1 MSMDVSE
8 ARLEKEIV
16 KVLTGSDKDL
26 WGKVEEAQQ
35 LYQDYQTGGF
45 EQKTSQDFD
54 TEFCLIPEDAFRF
67 VKETQPD
74 EWERFKNYHGEKA
87 EREFLDKLNLKIS
100 RQGTIDVLRNGFNLP
115 AGRFNKM
122 AFFKPANKL
131 NQELV
136 EKYEANIFSVASQ
149 LQYRQDSRQA
159 PDLTIFLN
167 GLPVFTVELKNPP
180 TGQTVEDAK
189 RQYKR
194 DRDPREPLFSY
205 NRCLAHFAVDT
216 EEVYMTTELEG
227 EDTQFLPFNK
237 GHNKGAGNPP
247 NPEGYK
253 TDYFWKYLLSKDS
266 VLDLVENFIHE
277 FEERK
282 EDEEGIPEQKLIFPR
297 YHQLNSVRRLLTD
310 ARHKGVGE
318 NYLIQHSTGSGKT
331 FTISWLAHQLTSL
344 HDDDDNLIF
353 DTVVVISDRTQLDEQ
368 LQYHVRQFE
377 KTRGLVANIDQ
388 HSDQLRNALEQG
400 KKIVVSTLHKFPYIV
415 EDIKEIP
422 GQRFAII
429 IEEAHS
435 SQTGKMREKMNEV
448 LSIEETDIE
457 SEDLQDQINVS
468 IQNRAK
474 LDNASSF
481 AFTAT
486 PKERTLEIFG
496 DKQPDGSYEPF
507 SLYSMR
513 QAIEEGFILDPLQN
527 YTTYTEYFNLL
538 KTIDED
544 PEYESSK
551 ATRLLKKFVQQHP
564 HAVSKKT
571 EIMVE
576 HFAENSAER
585 IRGKARAMVV
595 TSSRQ
600 QAIRYKQAFDRYL
613 EGNDLPYRAL
623 VAFSGTKEVDGVGY
637 TEDKMNDQL
646 EEPIEDAFSDEENNY
661 RFLIVAEKFQTGF
674 DEPLLHTMYVDK
686 TLGGVKAVQTLSR
699 LNRIHPDKEDTMV
712 LDFENDPE
720 KIEKA
725 FDKFYTKPRLKEGT
739 DPNLLYELEQK
750 IRDFHLF
757 RDEELDEF
765 AELWYPGEASVEEL
779 HSTVDPVVDRYKKID
794 LEEQEEFR
802 SQLKSFI
809 QLYSFLLQ
817 VISFQDEELDK
828 LYQFARFLFRK
839 LPVDK
844 SELPNE
850 VKQYVDIDS
859 YRVQETSSGSL
870 EPGDEDS
877 YMDPQHRTKYKKK
890 KEEEK
895 DPLSKIIERLNELF
909 GFNLDKDDKV
919 FIDRLQKKLNRNA
932 ALRNVVEVN
941 PPEKAKM
948 KFDEIMEEEMVEII
962 DVSTEFYNKTTSNED
977 FKRIFRDWL
986 FNQFAGDGE
995 KDVEKYIEQG
1005 EGQTIEFKETLLY
1018 DVYQDQAN
1026 KDLKKEAVKEICAF
1040 ANSKGGKLIIG
1051 VEDENWKVVGLER
1064 DFKIMKEER
1073 DSFELQL
1080 NQEIANHLGEV
1091 FASQLVDLSFEEVD
1105 EKTVCVVTVHKSSEP
1120 VFFDE
1125 DDFYVRRGSSST
1137 ALSNKDTQEYI
1148 KKHFSGQSDF

>member
-8 ARLEKEIV
+8 QRLEEEIV
-16 KVLTGSDKDL
+16 EVLTGRGEEV
-26 WGKVEEAQQ
+26 WGRVEEAKP
-35 LYQDYQTGGF
+35 LYGDYEAGGF
-45 EQKTSQDFD
+45 EKKTSRDFD

-67 VKETQPD
+67 VKETQSD
-74 EWERFKNYHGEKA
+74 QWERFKNYHGDKA

-100 RQGTIDVLRNGFNLP
+100 RHGTIEVLRNGFKLP
-115 AGRFNKM
+115 AGRFNRM
-122 AFFKPANKL
+122 AYFKPANEL
-131 NQELV
+131 NEDLV
-136 EKYEANIFSVASQ
+136 KKYESNIFSVVRQ
-149 LQYRQDSRQA
+149 LQYREDSRQA

-167 GLPVFTVELKNPP
+167 GLPIFTVELKNPP

-189 RQYKR
+189 RQYKQ

-216 EEVYMTTELEG
+216 EEVYMTTELDG

-237 GHNKGAGNPP
+237 GYKKGAGNPP
-247 NPEGYK
+247 NPGGYR

-277 FEERK
+277 FEERQ
-282 EDEEGIPEQKLIFPR
+282 ENEEGMTEQKLIFPR
-297 YHQLNSVRRLLTD
+297 YHQLNSVRSLLTD
-310 ARHKGVGE
+310 AKHKGVGE

-344 HDDDDNLIF
+344 HDEDDNLIF
-353 DTVVVISDRTQLDEQ
+353 DTVVVISDRTHLDEQ

-377 KTRGLVANIDQ
+377 KTRGLVANIDE

-422 GQRFAII
+422 GQDFAVI

-435 SQTGKMREKMNEV
+435 SQTGKMREKLNEV
-448 LSIEETDIE
+448 LSGDGDETD
-457 SEDLQDQINVS
+457 SENLDDQVEES
-468 IQNRAK
+468 IQKRAK
-474 LDNASSF
+474 LENASSF

-486 PKERTLEIFG
+486 PKERTLEMFG

-538 KTIDED
+538 KTIEDD
-544 PEYESSK
+544 PEYDSSK

-564 HAVSKKT
+564 EAVSQKT

-576 HFAENSAER
+576 HFHENAADR

-613 EGNDLPYRAL
+613 DKKDLPYKAL
-623 VAFSGTKEVDGVGY
+623 VAFSGGKEVDGVEY
-637 TEDKMNDQL
+637 TEDDMNEEL
-646 EEPIEDAFSDEENNY
+646 EEPIEDAFSEEEKNY
-661 RFLIVAEKFQTGF
+661 RFLVVADKFQTGF

-686 TLGGVKAVQTLSR
+686 NLGGVRAVQTLSR
-699 LNRIHPDKEDTMV
+699 LNRIHTHKEDTMV
-712 LDFENDPE
+712 LDFENDPDS
-720 KIEKA
+720 IQKA
-725 FDKFYTKPRLKEGT
+725 FDQFYTKTRLKEGT
-739 DPNLLYELEQK
+739 DPNLLYELEQQ

-757 RDEELDEF
+757 RDEELEEF
-765 AELWYPGEASVEEL
+765 AELWYPGEAPVEEL
-779 HSTVDPVVDRYKKID
+779 HSTVDPVVERYEEVD
-794 LEEQEEFR
+794 PEEQDEFR

-817 VISFQDEELDK
+817 VISFQDKELDK
-828 LYQFARFLFRK
+828 LYQFARFLYRK

-859 YRVQETSSGSL
+859 YRVQETSSGSI
-870 EPGDEDS
+870 EPESEDANKG
-877 YMDPQHRTKYKKK
+877 PQHRTKYKRK
-890 KEEEK
+890 KEEKK
-895 DPLSKIIERLNELF
+895 DPLSVIIERLNELF
-909 GFNLDKDDKV
+909 GFDMDEEDKE
-919 FIDRLQKKLNRNA
+919 FIDRLQKQLNRNA

-948 KFDEIMEEEMVEII
+948 KFDEILEEEMVEII
-962 DVSTEFYNKTTSNED
+962 DVSTEFYNRTTSNED
-977 FKRIFRDWL
+977 FKKIFSEWL
-986 FNQFAGDGE
+986 FNQFAGDGD

-1005 EGQTIEFKETLLY
+1005 EGKTIEFKETLLY
-1018 DVYQDQAN
+1018 DVHRDQPN

-1040 ANSKGGKLIIG
+1040 ANTKGGKLIIG
-1051 VEDENWKVVGLER
+1051 VEDENWETVGLER

-1091 FASQLVDLSFEEVD
+1091 FASQLVNVSFEEV
-1105 EKTVCVVTVHKSSEP
+1105 EGKTVCVVDVHKSSDP

-1125 DDFYVRRGSSST
+1125 DDLYVRRGSSST
-1137 ALSNKDTQEYI
+1137 ALSGKDTQEYT
-1148 KKHFSGQSDF
+1148 KKHFD

>member
-1 MSMDVSE
+1 MDVSE
-8 ARLEKEIV
+8 QVLEKEIV
-16 KVLTGSDKDL
+16 EVLTGSEGGSGEKL
-26 WGKVEEAQQ
+26 KQPEP
-35 LYQDYQTGGF
+35 LYGDYKTGGF
-45 EQKTSQDFD
+45 EKKTSQDFD

-67 VKETQPD
+67 VKGTQPD
-74 EWERFKNYHGEKA
+74 QWERFKNYHGEKA
-87 EREFLDKLNLKIS
+87 EREFLDKLNLQIS
-100 RQGTIDVLRNGFNLP
+100 RRGTIDVLRNGFSLP

-122 AFFKPANKL
+122 AFFKPANEL
-131 NQELV
+131 NPDLV
-136 EKYEANIFSVASQ
+136 KKYRSNVFSVIRQ

-167 GLPVFTVELKNPP
+167 GLPIFTVELKNPP

-237 GHNKGAGNPP
+237 GYKKGAGNPP
-247 NPEGYK
+247 NPSGYR

-277 FEERK
+277 FEERT

-297 YHQLNSVRRLLTD
+297 YHQLNSVRELLSD
-310 ARHKGVGE
+310 AKHKEVGK
-318 NYLIQHSTGSGKT
+318 NYLVQHSAGSGKT

-344 HDDDDNLIF
+344 HDEDDNLIF
-353 DTVVVISDRTQLDEQ
+353 DTVIVISDRRHLDEQ

-377 KTRGLVANIDQ
+377 KTRGLVANIDK
-388 HSDQLRNALEQG
+388 HSDQLRKALEQG

-415 EDIKEIP
+415 EDIQEIP
-422 GQRFAII
+422 GQSFAII

-448 LSIEETDIE
+448 LSLDESDIE
-457 SEDLQDQINVS
+457 GDALQDQINAS
-468 IQNRAK
+468 IQKRAK

-527 YTTYTEYFNLL
+527 YTSYTEYFNLL
-538 KTIDED
+538 KTIEDD

-551 ATRLLKKFVQQHP
+551 ASRLLKKFVYQHP
-564 HAVSKKT
+564 KAVSKKSK
-571 EIMVE
+571 IMVE
-576 HFAENSAER
+576 HFQENVAEKIS
-585 IRGKARAMVV
+585 GDARAMVV

-600 QAIRYKQAFDRYL
+600 QAIRYKQAFDRYI
-613 EGNDLPYRAL
+613 EENDIPYKAL
-623 VAFSGTKEVDGVGY
+623 VAFSGTKEVDGVEY
-637 TEDKMNDQL
+637 SESDMNHHLD
-646 EEPIEDAFSDEENNY
+646 EPIEDAFSNTDKDY
-661 RFLIVAEKFQTGF
+661 RFLVVAEKFQTGF

-686 TLGGVKAVQTLSR
+686 ILGGVKAVQTISR
-699 LNRIHPDKEDTMV
+699 LNRIHPHKEDTMV
-712 LDFENDPE
+712 LDFKNDPE
-720 KIEKA
+720 NIQQA
-725 FDKFYTKPRLKEGT
+725 FSRFYTKSRLKEGT
-739 DPNLLYELEQK
+739 DPNLLYELEQQL
-750 IRDFHLF
+750 RDFHLF
-757 RDEELDEF
+757 TDEELEGF
-765 AELWYPGEASVEEL
+765 ADLWYPGEASVEEL
-779 HSTVDPVVDRYKKID
+779 HSAVDPVVDRYEDID
-794 LEEQEEFR
+794 LEEQDEFR
-802 SQLKSFI
+802 SELKSFI

-828 LYQFARFLFRK
+828 LYQFARFLYRK

-844 SELPNE
+844 SELPYE

-859 YRVQETSSGSL
+859 YRVQEISSGSI
-870 EPGDEDS
+870 EPESDDS
-877 YMDPQHRTKYKKK
+877 DMGPQHRTKYKRK

-895 DPLSKIIERLNELF
+895 DPLSLIIERLNELF
-909 GFNLDKDDKV
+909 GYDFDEDTKMFV
-919 FIDRLQKKLNRNA
+919 DRLQKKLNRNA
-932 ALRNVVEVN
+932 ALRNIVEVN

-948 KFDEIMEEEMVEII
+948 KFEEIMDEEMVEII
-962 DVSTEFYNKTTSNED
+962 DIDTEFYNKNTSNED
-977 FKRIFRDWL
+977 FKVIFRDWL

-995 KDVEKYIEQG
+995 KDIEEYIEQG

-1018 DVYQDQAN
+1018 DVRRDQPN
-1026 KDLKKEAVKEICAF
+1026 KDLKAKAVKEICAF

-1051 VEDENWKVVGLER
+1051 VEDDNWEVKGLER
-1064 DFKIMKEER
+1064 DFKIMKKER

-1091 FASQLVDLSFEEVD
+1091 FASQLVELSFEEV
-1105 EKTVCVVTVHKSSEP
+1105 EGKTVGVITVHKSSDP

-1125 DDFYVRRGSSST
+1125 DEFYVRRGSSSVS
-1137 ALSNKDTQEYI
+1137 LSGKDTQEYI
-1148 KKHFSGQSDF
+1148 KKHFD

>member
-8 ARLEKEIV
+8 QRLEEEIV
-16 KVLTGSDKDL
+16 EVLTGRGEEV
-26 WGKVEEAQQ
+26 WGRVEEAEP
-35 LYQDYQTGGF
+35 LYGDYQAGGF
-45 EQKTSQDFD
+45 EKKISRDFD

-74 EWERFKNYHGEKA
+74 QWERFKNYHGDKA
-87 EREFLDKLNLKIS
+87 EREFLDKLNLQIS
-100 RQGTIDVLRNGFNLP
+100 RRGTIDVLRNGFSLP
-115 AGRFNKM
+115 AGRFNRM
-122 AFFKPANKL
+122 AYFKPANEL
-131 NQELV
+131 NKELV
-136 EKYEANIFSVASQ
+136 GKYESNVFSVVRQ
-149 LQYRQDSRQA
+149 LQYREDSRQA

-167 GLPVFTVELKNPP
+167 GLPIFTVELKNPP

-189 RQYKR
+189 RQYKQ

-237 GHNKGAGNPP
+237 GYNKGAGNPP
-247 NPEGYK
+247 NPGGYR

-277 FEERK
+277 FEERH
-282 EDEEGIPEQKLIFPR
+282 EDEEGMTEQKLIFPR
-297 YHQLNSVRRLLTD
+297 YHQLNSVRSLLTD
-310 ARHKGVGE
+310 AKKKGVGE

-344 HDDDDNLIF
+344 HDEEDNLIF
-353 DTVVVISDRTQLDEQ
+353 DTVIVISDRTHLDEQ

-377 KTRGLVANIDQ
+377 KTRGLVANIDE

-422 GQRFAII
+422 GQDFAIL

-435 SQTGKMREKMNEV
+435 SQTGKRREKMNEV
-448 LSIEETDIE
+448 LSADEADIE
-457 SEDLQDQINVS
+457 SDDLDGQVEES
-468 IQNRAK
+468 IQRRAK
-474 LDNASSF
+474 LENASSF

-486 PKERTLEIFG
+486 PKERTLEMFG

-538 KTIDED
+538 KTIEDD
-544 PEYESSK
+544 PEYDSSK
-551 ATRLLKKFVQQHP
+551 ATRLLKKFVQEHP
-564 HAVSKKT
+564 EAVSQKT
-571 EIMVE
+571 EIMVQ
-576 HFAENSAER
+576 HFHENAADK
-585 IRGKARAMVV
+585 IRGKARAMIV

-600 QAIRYKQAFDRYL
+600 QAIRYKQAFDEYL
-613 EGNDLPYRAL
+613 EENDLPYKAL
-623 VAFSGTKEVDGVGY
+623 VAFSGSKEVDGVEY
-637 TEDKMNDQL
+637 TEDDMNDQL
-646 EEPIEDAFSDEENNY
+646 EEPIEDAFSEEDKNY
-661 RFLIVAEKFQTGF
+661 RFLVVADKFQTGF

-686 TLGGVKAVQTLSR
+686 NLGGVKAVQTLSR
-699 LNRIHPDKEDTMV
+699 LNRIHPHKEDTMV

-720 KIEKA
+720 SIQKA
-725 FDKFYTKPRLKEGT
+725 FDKFYTKTRLEEGT
-739 DPNLLYELEQK
+739 DPNLLYELERQ

-757 RDEELDEF
+757 RDEELDKF

-779 HSTVDPVVDRYKKID
+779 HAVVDPVVERYEEIEA
-794 LEEQEEFR
+794 EEQDEFR

-817 VISFQDEELDK
+817 VVSFEDEELDK
-828 LYQFARFLFRK
+828 LYQFARFLYRK

-859 YRVQETSSGSL
+859 YRVQETSSGPI
-870 EPGDEDS
+870 EPEGEDS
-877 YMDPQHRTKYKKK
+877 ELGPQHRTKYKKQ

-895 DPLSKIIERLNELF
+895 DPLSVIIERLNNVF
-909 GFNLDKDDKV
+909 GFDMGEKEKE
-919 FIDRLQKKLNRNA
+919 FIDSLKKQLNRNA
-932 ALRNVVEVN
+932 VLRKIVEVN

-948 KFDEIMEEEMVEII
+948 KFQEIMEEEMVDII
-962 DVSTEFYNKTTSNED
+962 NGNTEFYNKTRRNED
-977 FKRIFRDWL
+977 IKKVFTDL
-986 FNQFAGDGE
+986 MFNQFLGEGD
-995 KDVEKYIEQG
+995 KSVEEYIEQG
-1005 EGQTIEFKETLLY
+1005 EGKTIEFKETLLY
-1018 DVYQDQAN
+1018 DVYQDQPN
-1026 KDLKKEAVKEICAF
+1026 KELKKAAVEEICAF
-1040 ANSKGGKLIIG
+1040 ANTKGGKLIIG
-1051 VEDENWKVVGLER
+1051 VEDENWEVVGLER

-1091 FASQLVDLSFEEVD
+1091 FASQLVDLSFEEV
-1105 EKTVCVVTVHKSSEP
+1105 EGKTVCVVDVHKSSEP
-1120 VFFDE
+1120 VYFDE
-1125 DDFYVRRGSSST
+1125 EEFYVRRGSSSVS
-1137 ALSNKDTQEYI
+1137 LNNKETQEYI
-1148 KKHFSGQSDF
+1148 NKHFD